1 MLTIRPVGKLSL
13 LKLSIILCQVRVF
26 ESQFRNNEML
36 SLMAK
41 CTVEKLM
48 LRGES
53 SIRFSAEQKNKTSF
67 SLLVQFFSDFSKIG
81 PKKLQF
87 SQFRIASIK
96 LGVGLFLQ

>member
-13 LKLSIILCQVRVF
+13 FKLSIIRVRVF

-36 SLMAK
+36 SVMAK

-53 SIRFSAEQKNKTSF
+53 SIRFSAEQKNMTSF
-67 SLLVQFFSDFSKIG
+67 SLLE
-81 PKKLQF
+81 QF
-87 SQFRIASIK
+87 SFRFQQNWAKKVTI
-96 LGVGLFLQ
+96 